1 MKIKE
6 YVELVKTSLVSKFE
20 NYKHHKWEFLKC
32 GIRKFM
38 VGYPKNNAKIKRE
51 KNSFLENKI
60 KELEQNLNDEKIKSQ
75 QSNFKD
81 ELNDISESSQKRT
94 SQIADMPW
102 VADKTFSPKYDNL
115 F

>member
-6 YVELVKTSLVSKFE
+6 YVELVRTSRVSKFE

-38 VGYPKNNAKIKRE
+38 VGYSKNNAKIRRE

-60 KELEQNLNDEKIKSQ
+60 KELEQNLNDEKIKLQ

-81 ELNDISESSQKRT
+81 ELNDIQWKLPKADIPNSGHALSSGQN
-94 SQIADMPW
+94 
-102 VADKTFSPKYDNL
+102 V
-115 F
+115 